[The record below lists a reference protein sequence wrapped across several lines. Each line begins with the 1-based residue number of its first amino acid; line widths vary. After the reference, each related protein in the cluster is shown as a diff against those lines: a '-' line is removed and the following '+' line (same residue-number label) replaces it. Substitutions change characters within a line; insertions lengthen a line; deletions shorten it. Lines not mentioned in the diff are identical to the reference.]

1 MGKKQDSKKEV
12 KTMSKAIFMPD
23 GSEGKF
29 LRRRNRVSFQE
40 RIRMLA
46 FRRDRE
52 SLNEL
57 GRIFS
62 NLRRLRMKG

>member
-1 MGKKQDSKKEV
+1 
-12 KTMSKAIFMPD
+12 MSKAIFMPD

-29 LRRRNRVSFQE
+29 LRRRNRVSLQE
-40 RIRMLA
+40 RIRIFA
-46 FRRDRE
+46 IRRDRE
-52 SLNEL
+52 SLDEL